1 MNHVIK
7 TQIIAVQI
15 QQQEGAFT
23 IQQHVRDLFYHVILP
38 VLEKAFDEICPVDEV
53 IRLDRFE
60 IDLGM
65 VSIKDLEGLD
75 LTEVLKKKILEQI
88 SEIKLLPQHTTEPK
102 RPLRLSVVEQWIFYM
117 QRGYLP
123 WNLMNLNSEW
133 YHEVLEAFA
142 CESASI
148 EMLRKL
154 VLTDARAVTR
164 IVLLHAQSFMVHL
177 TEALTSEKQ
186 SDLDQAIAVIEKILA
201 DADKRNESIQFKRS
215 VWQEVL
221 RIASRETSLRS
232 SEIIQRI
239 LPWQLGAPE
248 LVLLKENRHQAP
260 DLLDLI
266 LKARA
271 SEEKPPV
278 LGRPAKSVHSPSAE
292 AGIQNK
298 NSLPDEGLFVQN
310 AGLVLLHPFLF
321 NLFKYLGLLDE
332 KGFKSNSHRQ
342 RALVV
347 LHFLSTGS
355 ATYEEHELVV
365 AKLFCSHP
373 LEDPVDPDIKLSN
386 DEQVECNELLKE
398 VIARWSILK
407 NTSHDTL
414 RANFLQRNGKLYTK
428 LDEPHLLIE
437 SNMLDVLLDHLPWG
451 IGIVKLPWM
460 NQLLKVEWR

>member
-7 TQIIAVQI
+7 TQILAVQI

-23 IQQHVRDLFYHVILP
+23 IQQQIRDLFYHVILP

-65 VSIKDLEGLD
+65 VTINDLEGLD
-75 LTEVLKKKILEQI
+75 LTEVLKKKIQEQI
-88 SEIKLLPQHTTEPK
+88 SEITLLPHKTSKPT
-102 RPLRLSVVEQWIFYM
+102 RPLRLTVVEQWIFYM

-123 WNLMNLNSEW
+123 WNLKNLNPEW
-133 YHEVLEAFA
+133 YHQVLEAFA

-148 EMLRKL
+148 AMLRKL
-154 VLTDARAVTR
+154 VSTDARAVKR
-164 IVLLHAQSFMVHL
+164 IVFLHTQSFMVHL

-186 SDLDQAIAVIEKILA
+186 SDLDQAIVIIGKILA
-201 DADKRNESIQFKRS
+201 DSDKQNETIQFQRS
-215 VWQEVL
+215 AWQEIL
-221 RIASRETSLRS
+221 RIASHETSLKS
-232 SEIIQRI
+232 SEIIQRV
-239 LPWQLGAPE
+239 LPWQLKIPE
-248 LVLLKENRHQAP
+248 LLLLKENRHHAP
-260 DLLDLI
+260 DLVDLI
-266 LKARA
+266 LKVRA
-271 SEEKPPV
+271 SEETPPV
-278 LGRPAKSVHSPSAE
+278 LDRRAKSVHSAIAE
-292 AGIQNK
+292 APIQNK
-298 NSLPDEGLFVQN
+298 NLFPDEGLFVQN

-321 NLFKYLGLLDE
+321 NLFKYLGLLEE
-332 KGFKSNSHRQ
+332 KDFKSNSHRQ

-355 ATYEEHELVV
+355 STYEEHELVV
-365 AKLFCSHP
+365 AKLFCNHP

-386 DEQVECNELLKE
+386 DEQVECIELLKE

-407 NTSHDTL
+407 NTSPDTL
-414 RANFLQRNGKLYTK
+414 RANFLQRNGKLYTR
-428 LDEPHLLIE
+428 LDEPHLLME